1 MACSDNVVRAGL
13 TPKFRDKDTLCEML
27 TYNMQS
33 AQENKFSPQ
42 KHPTVPN
49 ALVYDPP
56 TPEFAVVKIAI
67 PCGTKELCIPSTE
80 GVLCVWGGG
89 GVLSEWLCTC
99 TGGCMQGEGG
109 LCVCVCVCV
118 YVYVYMYCKEGVGGM
133 WGLYSPGIFH
143 P

>member
-42 KHPTVPN
+42 VHPSVPG

-56 TPEFAVVKIAI
+56 TPEFAVVKIHV
-67 PCGTKELCIPSTE
+67 PSGTKELCIPAIP
-80 GVLCVWGGG
+80 GVWV
-89 GVLSEWLCTC
+89 
-99 TGGCMQGEGG
+99 
-109 LCVCVCVCV
+109 
-118 YVYVYMYCKEGVGGM
+118 
-133 WGLYSPGIFH
+133 
-143 P
+143 